1 MLFTYEDEEDIGRFS
16 NLHLTPGV
24 YLILRKIF
32 ENRQIC
38 PKEKN

>member
-24 YLILRKIF
+24 FDIK
-32 ENRQIC
+32 
-38 PKEKN
+38 KNI